1 MGYPPKK
8 LEIRRGGP
16 LTAKRLPI
24 VAIMTACIAAALFG
38 PATSGASA
46 YSLTG
51 AGSTLIA
58 PLEAYWA
65 ADFNKRYGDT
75 VTYSAVGSG
84 AGIAQITARTVDF
97 GASDAPLTPSQ
108 AAGCKECIEIPW
120 ALTATGIS
128 YNLAGVSRVRLTGPV
143 LANIYLGKIT
153 NWDAPAIAKLNKGE
167 KLPNLKITPVFRS
180 DGSGDTYAFTDYLSR
195 ISPTWKAQVGNS
207 TAVSFP
213 TGVGGKG
220 NAGVTAVVSSTPGA
234 IAYISASYI
243 IAQGLQAVA
252 LQNAAGNYE
261 YPNLKNIE
269 AAASIVKKVPANNE
283 MHIVD
288 PPKSDKLAYPLST
301 FTYCIVPKGAPQAA
315 ALASW
320 IYYAMTIGQS
330 FGATLDFAPIP
341 KVVLTAGFKSVT
353 ELKSS

>member
-1 MGYPPKK
+1 M
-8 LEIRRGGP
+8 
-16 LTAKRLPI
+16 TAKRLPI
-24 VAIMTACIAAALFG
+24 VAIMTACILAALLG
-38 PATSGASA
+38 PMTSGASA
-46 YSLTG
+46 FSLTG

-65 ADFNKRYGDT
+65 ADFEKRYGDT

-108 AAGCKECIEIPW
+108 AAECKECIQIPW

-128 YNLAGVSRVRLTGPV
+128 YNLSGITRLRLTGPV
-143 LANIYLGKIT
+143 LADIYLDKIT
-153 NWDAPAIAKLNKGE
+153 NWDAPAIAKLNKGV
-167 KLPNLKITPVFRS
+167 KLPNLKITPVYRS

-195 ISPTWKAQVGNS
+195 ISPTWKAQVGNATS
-207 TAVSFP
+207 VSFP

-220 NAGVTAVVSSTPGA
+220 NAGVTAVVSSTPGS
-234 IAYISASYI
+234 IGYISASYI
-243 IAQGLQAVA
+243 IAQGLPAAA

-288 PPKSDKLAYPLST
+288 PPKTDKLAYPLST
-301 FTYCIVPKGAPQAA
+301 FTYCIVPRHAPQAA

-341 KVVLTAGFKSVT
+341 KVVLAAGFKSVK
-353 ELKSS
+353 ELQTS

>member
-1 MGYPPKK
+1 
-8 LEIRRGGP
+8 

-24 VAIMTACIAAALFG
+24 VAIMTACIAAALLG

-65 ADFNKRYGDT
+65 ADFEKRYGDH
-75 VTYSAVGSG
+75 VVYSAVGSG

-108 AAGCKECIEIPW
+108 AAECKECIQIPW

-128 YNLAGVSRVRLTGPV
+128 YNLPGISRLRLTGPV
-143 LANIYLGKIT
+143 LADIYLGTIT

-167 KLPNLKITPVFRS
+167 KLPNLKITPVYRS

-195 ISPTWKAQVGNS
+195 ISPTWKSEVGNATS
-207 TAVSFP
+207 VSFK

-220 NAGVTAVVSSTPGA
+220 NAGVTAVVSSTPGS
-234 IAYISASYI
+234 IGYISASYI
-243 IAQGLQAVA
+243 IAQGLSAA
-252 LQNAAGNYE
+252 ELQNAAGNYE
-261 YPNLKNIE
+261 FPNLKNIE

-288 PPKSDKLAYPLST
+288 PPKTDKLAYPLST
-301 FTYCIVPKGAPQAA
+301 FTYCIVPRHAPQAA

-341 KVVLTAGFKSVT
+341 KVVLAAGFKSVK
-353 ELKSS
+353 ELQTSA

>member
-1 MGYPPKK
+1 
-8 LEIRRGGP
+8 

-24 VAIMTACIAAALFG
+24 VAILSACMACALLG

-75 VTYSAVGSG
+75 VTYAAVGSG

-108 AAGCKECIEIPW
+108 AAECKSCIEIPW

-128 YNLAGVSRVRLTGPV
+128 YNIAGVTRLRLTGPV
-143 LANIYLGKIT
+143 LADIYLGEIT
-153 NWDAPAIAKLNKGE
+153 NWDAPQIAKLNKGE
-167 KLPNLKITPVFRS
+167 KLPNLKITPVYRS

-195 ISPTWKAQVGNS
+195 ISPTWKTKVGNATS
-207 TAVSFP
+207 VSFP

-220 NAGVTAVVSSTPGA
+220 NAGVTAVVSSTPGS

-243 IAQGLQAVA
+243 IAQGLQAA
-252 LQNAAGNYE
+252 ELQNAAGKYE
-261 YPNLKNIE
+261 FPNLKNIE

-320 IYYAMTIGQS
+320 IYYAMTLGQS
-330 FGATLDFAPIP
+330 FGASLDFAPIP
-341 KVVLTAGFKSVT
+341 KVVLEAGFKSVK
-353 ELKSS
+353 ELQTSS